1 MLGGR
6 ALALGLA
13 LTCAAP
19 AARANVH
26 LVRRADGS
34 AMIFNDVGSG
44 WRVNGRAPS
53 DEYLVA
59 RRDATTPYDD
69 LIRHHAGREGVD
81 HRLVRSVVLV
91 ESNFNP
97 RAVSRKGARGLM
109 QLMPATA
116 AQYGVRN
123 AFDAAENIRAGVKYL
138 AELLSTFA
146 GDVTLALAAYNA
158 GPGAVTRHGGVPPYP
173 ETQEYIRRTM
183 VAWGGVLPRALGG
196 GFRGVG
202 TTAPPPAAVAARRGP
217 PVKMGRSGDGVLISN
232 QPGAPSRGP
241 VPVLGRAVPPGVS
254 SAGR

>member
-241 VPVLGRAVPPGVS
+241 VPVLGRAV
-254 SAGR
+254 